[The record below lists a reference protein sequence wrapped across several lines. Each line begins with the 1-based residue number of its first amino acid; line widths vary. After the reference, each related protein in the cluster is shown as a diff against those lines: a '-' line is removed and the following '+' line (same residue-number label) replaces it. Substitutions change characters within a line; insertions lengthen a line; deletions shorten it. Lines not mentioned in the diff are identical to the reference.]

1 MLSVGGFTQ
10 DCLLSSVVPPQ
21 SLVVFHLLAPQC
33 TLVVVVNLLHCI
45 LNLCPKILFV
55 YYNGIFSIS
64 LKSNVVLKT
73 KRLASWISNFE
84 LPSAWFRSWYAV
96 WAGTVSDQLFSKIVV
111 LSFFFYTTGLVFKNC
126 AGRNCPPCQSWCWYE
141 YDSKLP
147 ACSNVFLVCHEKL
160 NRSPGLS
167 AISTCSYP
175 SWHSAL
181 RIPNVL
187 LASVGRA
194 PTRVARSLHL
204 SMVVSTHITW
214 DRKSLLIFLD
224 LPQSG
229 RLENWLG
236 D

>member
-1 MLSVGGFTQ
+1 MPVNGNIDGETGGFQEVGEEVPFDHPRLGDAHLFAAHLFRLFDFFT
-10 DCLLSSVVPPQ
+10 SSWDEEREEESAVKEFNIASWLTNP
-21 SLVVFHLLAPQC
+21 LLAF
-33 TLVVVVNLLHCI
+33 L
-45 LNLCPKILFV
+45 
-55 YYNGIFSIS
+55 
-64 LKSNVVLKT
+64 
-73 KRLASWISNFE
+73 
-84 LPSAWFRSWYAV
+84 
-96 WAGTVSDQLFSKIVV
+96 
-111 LSFFFYTTGLVFKNC
+111 FFFYNTGLVFKNC

-187 LASVGRA
+187 LASMVAPPPVLLGPSISPWLCPLTWGR
-194 PTRVARSLHL
+194 
-204 SMVVSTHITW
+204 M
-214 DRKSLLIFLD
+214 SLLIFLD

>member
-1 MLSVGGFTQ
+1 MGTLTGRLVASKKSVKRFLSIILVWATLT
-10 DCLLSSVVPPQ
+10 CLQLTYLGSLTFSPQAGTKKERRSRLSRS
-21 SLVVFHLLAPQC
+21 S
-33 TLVVVVNLLHCI
+33 TLPLGSQ
-45 LNLCPKILFV
+45 NLCWLF
-55 YYNGIFSIS
+55 Y
-64 LKSNVVLKT
+64 
-73 KRLASWISNFE
+73 
-84 LPSAWFRSWYAV
+84 P
-96 WAGTVSDQLFSKIVV
+96 
-111 LSFFFYTTGLVFKNC
+111 FFYNTGLVFKNC

-147 ACSNVFLVCHEKL
+147 ARSNVFLVCHEKL

-204 SMVVSTHITW
+204 SMVVSTHMRQKVTPDI
-214 DRKSLLIFLD
+214 S
-224 LPQSG
+224 
-229 RLENWLG
+229 
-236 D
+236 